1 MYIYTFGYISRNSTR
16 DRISDC
22 SRKENFEYFIESITQ
37 NSVYLSQMVKANL
50 ASCILSPKSNIVL
63 KPLPLKY
70 LCRLQ
75 VSIYKKK
82 RSQKLCNVQEN
93 TENSKKKK
101 NTNLSTT
108 QSKGIFLF
116 FFLHSLL
123 FISYLGLQQPLT

>member
-1 MYIYTFGYISRNSTR
+1 M
-16 DRISDC
+16 
-22 SRKENFEYFIESITQ
+22 SITG
-37 NSVYLSQMVKANL
+37 LFK
-50 ASCILSPKSNIVL
+50 
-63 KPLPLKY
+63 
-70 LCRLQ
+70 
-75 VSIYKKK
+75 KKK

-93 TENSKKKK
+93 TENSKK